1 MNDLDPSMNGGIGV
15 GASVACGLGVRALA
29 LIGPVF
35 GVILAVVAVCTLA
48 MFEGATAPNP

>member
-1 MNDLDPSMNGGIGV
+1 MNDLDPGMNGGVGV

-48 MFEGATAPNP
+48 MFEGATAPGS